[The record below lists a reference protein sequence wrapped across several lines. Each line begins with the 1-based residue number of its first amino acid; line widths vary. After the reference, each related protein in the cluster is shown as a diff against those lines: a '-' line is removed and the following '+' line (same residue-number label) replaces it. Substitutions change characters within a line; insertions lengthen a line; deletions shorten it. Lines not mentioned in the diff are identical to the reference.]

1 MSSITAHSSFH
12 LGQGCLGAQAAFGAV
27 ALAEFPAVGESPCS
41 RGRAQHGRNVVKRH
55 QSSLLIKDRDFEN
68 AVDVPEP
75 LPDVVGN
82 GLVALHHHDGVAALV
97 AAVELHGGDVDLP
110 LGEGGGDRRD
120 VAGGVL
126 IVDDEGVVLPG
137 EVGGDAVD
145 GADPGCARPPRSPP
159 QCPGCAVRPRS
170 AGAGRCWEWA
180 PREVGGWRKKFSP
193 RSAARAKLSGMR
205 LSSGCIPRKPGDE
218 GPVSAVAPAGEGE
231 AARQTDL
238 RPDRR
243 TAQQPL
249 RHPADAHGAGGVA
262 AGGPDHHRP
271 RISNKRMGEPPSAGL
286 VKNDATIKVRRG
298 GEKSNF
304 SLRTGPP
311 IKRRRRAKQRQ
322 ELDLASPPRL
332 REQVPRICIT
342 RIGVDFGDSDL

>member
-1 MSSITAHSSFH
+1 M
-12 LGQGCLGAQAAFGAV
+12 
-27 ALAEFPAVGESPCS
+27 
-41 RGRAQHGRNVVKRH
+41 
-55 QSSLLIKDRDFEN
+55 
-68 AVDVPEP
+68 PEP

-145 GADPGCARPPRSPP
+145 GADPDAPAPHALRHNVQGAPVRPGQLEPGGVGVGAPEVEGGESEVQPP
-159 QCPGCAVRPRS
+159 LRRQGEAVRD
-170 AGAGRCWEWA
+170 
-180 PREVGGWRKKFSP
+180 
-193 RSAARAKLSGMR
+193 AAVIRVH
-205 LSSGCIPRKPGDE
+205 PQKPGDE

-262 AGGPDHHRP
+262 AGGTDHHRA
-271 RISNKRMGEPPSAGL
+271 E
-286 VKNDATIKVRRG
+286 DIK
-298 GEKSNF
+298 
-304 SLRTGPP
+304 
-311 IKRRRRAKQRQ
+311 
-322 ELDLASPPRL
+322 
-332 REQVPRICIT
+332 
-342 RIGVDFGDSDL
+342 